1 MSDALGDV
9 RKQLDTVDRR
19 IVEALA
25 ERLRLVDQVAE
36 AKGPEAGTL
45 RDRQRE
51 EEILGRLAESAR
63 DVGIDES
70 FLLRL
75 YREIMDHSLRR
86 QRALLDEGRS
96 PDESPEILVVGYQG
110 TEGAYSHVA
119 ATRHFGGR
127 GGDVVYRGYDTFE
140 EIGVAVQEGDIDRG
154 MLPVENTTAGSINDV
169 YDLLAS
175 CDLSIVGE
183 EVQVV
188 DHCLMAPEGATL
200 AGIQRIYSHP
210 QALLQCSRFLA
221 RQAHTQAESYTD
233 TAMAARKVRN
243 DGDHTHAA
251 IASEEAARLYGLS
264 VLQRG
269 IANQRENFTRFVT
282 IGREPLQGPGGPG
295 YKTSVVFSVR
305 HEGGALAACLDVF
318 ARHGLNLTKIESRP
332 RPNSPWQYLFY
343 LDFEGDVAD
352 ENVTDV
358 FRELAAHTTYLKL
371 LGSYPA
377 WSREDRRPARPR
389 PVSEEATTA
398 ANETTPRHVPIPV
411 SAEVEGSVAEMLDKK
426 PYRLASR
433 LTRAAD
439 TEIRVGHVTIGGSTP
454 VVIAGP
460 CSVESR
466 DQVFAC
472 ARIVSEMGGDILR
485 GGCFKPR
492 TSPYSFQGMGY
503 EGLELLAEAGH
514 EHGLPV
520 VTEVLHP
527 SDVGS
532 VAEKADVLQIG
543 ARNMQNFSLLKEIG
557 RCHRP
562 VILKRGM
569 MSSIDEWLS
578 AAEYILSHGN
588 QQVILCERGI
598 RTFETATR
606 ATLDLTAVPVVRER
620 SHLPLIVDPSHACGT
635 WRWVPDLTKAALAAG
650 AQGVMIEI
658 HPEPERALSDGPQ
671 ALRFDAFSE
680 LMRDASLARRQTGL

>member
-1 MSDALGDV
+1 MSEHLEEV

-19 IVEALA
+19 IVESLA
-25 ERLRLVDQVAE
+25 ERLELVSKVAE
-36 AKGPEAGTL
+36 AKGAGAPSL
-45 RDRQRE
+45 RDRERE
-51 EEILGRLAESAR
+51 EEILGRITESAR
-63 DVGIDES
+63 AVGIDES
-70 FLLRL
+70 FLVRL

-86 QRALLDEGRS
+86 QRALLDDESS
-96 PDESPEILVVGYQG
+96 PDEPPDILVVGYQG

-119 ATRHFGGR
+119 ATRHFGAL
-127 GGDVVYRGYDTFE
+127 GGDIVYRGYDTFE
-140 EIGVAVQEGDIDRG
+140 QIGTAVQEGDIDRG
-154 MLPVENTTAGSINDV
+154 IVPVENTTAGSINDV
-169 YDLLAS
+169 YDLLAA

-188 DHCLMAPEGATL
+188 DHCLMAPKGASL
-200 AGIQRIYSHP
+200 AGVRTVYSHP
-210 QALLQCSRFLA
+210 QALLQCSQFLA
-221 RQAHTQAESYTD
+221 RQVHARAESYTD
-233 TAMAARKVRN
+233 TAMAARKVRD
-243 DGDHTHAA
+243 DGDLSRAA
-251 IASEEAARLYGLS
+251 IASEEAARLYGLV

-269 IANQRENFTRFVT
+269 IANQAENFTRFVT
-282 IGREPLQGPGGPG
+282 IAREPLSGDVGPGS
-295 YKTSVVFSVR
+295 KTSVVFSVR

-352 ENVTDV
+352 ENVVDV
-358 FRELAAHTTYLKL
+358 FRELAAHTTYLKF
-371 LGSYPA
+371 LGSYPS

-389 PVSEEATTA
+389 RIARSDSGGDEALRPAAAPVPEDVKDAIA
-398 ANETTPRHVPIPV
+398 AALE
-411 SAEVEGSVAEMLDKK
+411 KK

-433 LTRAAD
+433 ITRTTD
-439 TEIRVGHVTIGGSTP
+439 TEIVVGHVAIGGARP

-466 DQVFAC
+466 EQVFAC
-472 ARIVSEMGGDILR
+472 ARIVSELGGDLLR

-503 EGLELLAEAGH
+503 EGLDLLAEAGR
-514 EHGLPV
+514 EYGLPV

-527 SDVGS
+527 SDVGP
-532 VAEKADVLQIG
+532 VAEKADVLQVG

-557 RCHRP
+557 RSHRA
-562 VILKRGM
+562 VVLKRGM
-569 MSSIDEWLS
+569 MSSVDEWLS

-606 ATLDLTAVPVVRER
+606 ATLDLTVVPVVRER

-635 WRWVPDLTKAALAAG
+635 SRWVPDLTRAALAAG

-671 ALRFDAFSE
+671 ALRFDAFTD
-680 LMRDASLARRQTGL
+680 LMAEAAMARS

>member
-1 MSDALGDV
+1 MSEHLEEV
-9 RKQLDTVDRR
+9 RKQLDDVDRQ
-19 IVEALA
+19 IVQSLA
-25 ERLRLVDQVAE
+25 ERLQLVSEVA
-36 AKGPEAGTL
+36 ALKGAGAVGL
-45 RDRQRE
+45 RDRGRE
-51 EEILGRLAESAR
+51 DEILGRVAESAR
-63 DVGIDES
+63 AMGVDES
-70 FLLRL
+70 FLVRL

-86 QRALLDEGRS
+86 QRALLD
-96 PDESPEILVVGYQG
+96 DETSLTAATDILVVGYQG

-119 ATRHFGGR
+119 ATRHFGAL
-127 GGDVVYRGYDTFE
+127 GGDIVYRGYNTFE
-140 EIGVAVQEGDIDRG
+140 EIGSAVQNEDIDRG

-169 YDLLAS
+169 YDLLAA

-200 AGIQRIYSHP
+200 AGIRRVYSHP
-210 QALLQCSRFLA
+210 QALLQCSQFLA
-221 RQAHTQAESYTD
+221 RQVHARAESHTD
-233 TAMAARKVRN
+233 TAMAAREVR
-243 DGDHTHAA
+243 DDAELSHAA
-251 IASEEAARLYGLS
+251 IASEEAARLYGLV

-269 IANQRENFTRFVT
+269 IANQAENFTRFVT
-282 IGREPLQGPGGPG
+282 IAREPLTGDAGPGS
-295 YKTSVVFSVR
+295 KTSVVFSVR

-343 LDFEGDVAD
+343 LDFEGDMADDNVA
-352 ENVTDV
+352 DV
-358 FRELAAHTTYLKL
+358 FRELAAHTTYLKF
-371 LGSYPA
+371 LGSYPS
-377 WSREDRRPARPR
+377 WSREDRRRAVPR
-389 PVSEEATTA
+389 RAGRRDSKTEGPSRVVASISEDTEGAIA
-398 ANETTPRHVPIPV
+398 AVLE
-411 SAEVEGSVAEMLDKK
+411 KK

-433 LTRAAD
+433 ITRAAD
-439 TEIRVGHVTIGGSTP
+439 TEVVVGHVAVGGPRP

-472 ARIVSEMGGDILR
+472 ARIVSELGGDLLR

-503 EGLELLAEAGH
+503 EGLDLLAEAGR
-514 EHGLPV
+514 EYGLPV

-527 SDVGS
+527 SDVGPVS
-532 VAEKADVLQIG
+532 DQADVLQVG

-557 RCHRP
+557 RSHRA

-671 ALRFDAFSE
+671 ALRFDAFTD
-680 LMRDASLARRQTGL
+680 LMAEAALART

>member
-1 MSDALGDV
+1 MAEHLEQV
-9 RKQLDTVDRR
+9 RKQLDDVDRE
-19 IVEALA
+19 IVRALA
-25 ERLRLVDQVAE
+25 ERFRLVAEVADV
-36 AKGPEAGTL
+36 KAGAAPRL
-45 RDRQRE
+45 RDRRRE
-51 EEILGRLAESAR
+51 EEILGRVAASAR
-63 DVGIDES
+63 TAGIDES
-70 FLLRL
+70 FLVRV

-86 QRALLDEGRS
+86 QQAILEDEAS
-96 PDESPEILVVGYQG
+96 PDSSAEILVVGYQG

-119 ATRHFGGR
+119 ATRHFGAL
-127 GGDVVYRGYDTFE
+127 GGDIVYRGYDTFE
-140 EIGVAVQEGDIDRG
+140 EIGDAVQDGDIDRG

-169 YDLLAS
+169 YDLLAAF
-175 CDLSIVGE
+175 DLSIVGE

-188 DHCLMAPEGATL
+188 DHCLMAPDGATL
-200 AGIQRIYSHP
+200 GGIRKVFSHP

-221 RQAHTQAESYTD
+221 GQAHVRAESYTD
-233 TAMAARKVRN
+233 TAMAARKVR
-243 DGDHTHAA
+243 DDADLTHAA
-251 IASEEAARLYGLS
+251 IASEEAARLYGLT

-269 IANQRENFTRFVT
+269 IANQAENFTRFVT
-282 IGREPLQGPGGPG
+282 IAREPLVGGPVAG
-295 YKTSVVFSVR
+295 AKTSVVFSVR

-343 LDFEGDVAD
+343 LDFEGDMAD
-352 ENVTDV
+352 ENVADV
-358 FRELAAHTTYLKL
+358 FRQLAAHTTYLKL
-371 LGSYPA
+371 LGSYPP

-389 PVSEEATTA
+389 RPVQSDSQAGSEPRVQEAPAPDVEAVVRA
-398 ANETTPRHVPIPV
+398 ALE
-411 SAEVEGSVAEMLDKK
+411 KK

-433 LTRAAD
+433 VTRDAD
-439 TEIRVGHVTIGGSTP
+439 TEIVVGPVTIGGPRP

-466 DQVFAC
+466 DQVFEC
-472 ARIVSEMGGDILR
+472 ARTVSELGGDLLR

-492 TSPYSFQGMGY
+492 TSPYSFQGLGY
-503 EGLELLAEAGH
+503 EGLDLLVEAGR
-514 EHGLPV
+514 EYGLPV

-527 SDVGS
+527 SDVGP
-532 VAEKADVLQIG
+532 VAEKADVLQVG

-557 RCHRP
+557 RSHRP

-569 MSSIDEWLS
+569 MSSVDEWLS

-635 WRWVPDLTKAALAAG
+635 SRWVPDLTRAALAAG

-671 ALRFDAFSE
+671 ALRFDAFAN
-680 LMRDASLARRQTGL
+680 LMGRAELART

>member
-1 MSDALGDV
+1 MSDALGVV
-9 RKQLDTVDRR
+9 RKQLDAVDRR

-36 AKGPEAGTL
+36 TKGPEAGTL

-86 QRALLDEGRS
+86 QRALLDEGHA
-96 PDESPEILVVGYQG
+96 PGESPEILVVGYQG

-154 MLPVENTTAGSINDV
+154 
-169 YDLLAS
+169 
-175 CDLSIVGE
+175 
-183 EVQVV
+183 QVV

-221 RQAHTQAESYTD
+221 RQSHTQAESYAD

-243 DGDHTHAA
+243 DGDLTHAA

-295 YKTSVVFSVR
+295 SKTSVVFSVR

-389 PVSEEATTA
+389 RVFEATPTD
-398 ANETTPRHVPIPV
+398 ANETTPQPVPSPV
-411 SAEVEGSVAEMLDKK
+411 SVEVEGSVAEILDKK

-439 TEIRVGHVTIGGSTP
+439 TEILVGHVTIGGSRP

-635 WRWVPDLTKAALAAG
+635 RRWVPDLTKAALAAG

-671 ALRFDAFSE
+671 ALRFDAFSA
-680 LMRDASLARRQTGL
+680 LMRDASLARR